1 MRRRVQKLSTSYFAA
16 LHASNRR
23 LSENVPVAAFSVV
36 GVCARAFKG
45 KLLPLLLFV
54 FLWIFCAGANCVI
67 FYAVKAA

>member
-16 LHASNRR
+16 LHTSSGW
-23 LSENVPVAAFSVV
+23 LSENVSVASPLAER
-36 GVCARAFKG
+36 ARAFKG

>member
-16 LHASNRR
+16 PHAFNRR
-23 LSENVPVAAFSVV
+23 LSENVPVASPLAER
-36 GVCARAFKG
+36 ARAFKS